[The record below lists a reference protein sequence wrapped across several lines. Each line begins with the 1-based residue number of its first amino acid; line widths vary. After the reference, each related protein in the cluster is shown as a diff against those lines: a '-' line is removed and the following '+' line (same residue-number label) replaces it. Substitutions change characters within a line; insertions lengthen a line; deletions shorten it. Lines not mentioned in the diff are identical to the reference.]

1 LPVIV
6 AFQALFAD
14 KQRYYVDAGL
24 VAICCS
30 NRNAASSS
38 LSRSLTTSATSPATS
53 ITDHAAGVL
62 TLLLTVQGICLNLS
76 NNQQEDPLPL
86 KLTSHN
92 TMDMIP
98 MLNLSANKVGDMI
111 SWQPGSYVSLL
122 ASDEE
127 FCGRVKQQQVGSIT
141 RSYGYPRAEPPL
153 LFHSIWQIG
162 TSLKSISNRRSL

>member
-1 LPVIV
+1 
-6 AFQALFAD
+6 
-14 KQRYYVDAGL
+14 
-24 VAICCS
+24 
-30 NRNAASSS
+30 
-38 LSRSLTTSATSPATS
+38 
-53 ITDHAAGVL
+53 VL

-76 NNQQEDPLPL
+76 NSQQENPLPL

-127 FCGRVKQQQVGSIT
+127 FCGRVKQQQVGSIHST
-141 RSYGYPRAEPPL
+141 LRLSTGRTAAPL
-153 LFHSIWQIG
+153 SFH
-162 TSLKSISNRRSL
+162 LAN